1 MYMYFI
7 LIRESNHCSA
17 SSRFYFQNRF
27 VYTFTLHTACI
38 MFVCIIW
45 SIRVRNDDD
54 FDEWE
59 RGNSMSVTV
68 ERKPHLC
75 TPAGKSS
82 VSPYNVESSRYFIYY
97 LIIKSS
103 SPVPC
108 IFFFLSLNYFLSFST
123 SASNVNR
130 VSYPVYLQQPSISLS
145 AAAAEIVL
153 QTKFLIT
160 VYFFSTVPVRN
171 HNDQIIL
178 YTCLSVGH
186 TVCV

>member
-17 SSRFYFQNRF
+17 SGRFYFQNRF

-38 MFVCIIW
+38 MFICIIW

-108 IFFFLSLNYFLSFST
+108 IFSFSF
-123 SASNVNR
+123 SQLFSLVFDIR
-130 VSYPVYLQQPSISLS
+130 FERQSCLVPSIP
-145 AAAAEIVL
+145 AATINLAIRRRRRDRFADEI
-153 QTKFLIT
+153 
-160 VYFFSTVPVRN
+160 S
-171 HNDQIIL
+171 HNCIL
-178 YTCLSVGH
+178 LFHRTRA
-186 TVCV
+186 